1 MLEMIGLLEN
11 HAPVLW
17 EWSW

>member
-11 HAPVLW
+11 HAPVLG